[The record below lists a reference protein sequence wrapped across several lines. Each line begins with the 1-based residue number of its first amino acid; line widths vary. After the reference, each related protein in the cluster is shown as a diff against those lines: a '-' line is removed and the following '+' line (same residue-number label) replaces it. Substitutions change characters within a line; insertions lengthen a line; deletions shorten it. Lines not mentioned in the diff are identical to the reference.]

1 MGYTQYWDHKGFTDE
16 QWKKL
21 VTFTRNL
28 ISNTKVP
35 IVNGSGDEG
44 SSPEINDRRIF
55 LNGEGDDSC
64 ETFNLTK
71 AAQDFKFCKTRQ
83 FPYDEVV
90 VAIMREAMEI
100 NPSFNPHSDGGWA
113 VFGTK
118 D

>member
-28 ISNTKVP
+28 ISDTKVP
-35 IVNGSGDEG
+35 IVNGEGDE
-44 SSPEINDRRIF
+44 
-55 LNGEGDDSC
+55 SC

-71 AAQDFKFCKTRQ
+71 AAQDFEFCKTRQ

-100 NPSFNPHSDGGWA
+100 NPTFNPRSDGGWA
-113 VFGTK
+113 VFGDVAPRTVMGYVVESRQ
-118 D
+118 

>member
-16 QWKKL
+16 QWNRL
-21 VTFTRNL
+21 VVAARIL
-28 ISNTKVP
+28 IADTKVP

-44 SSPEINDRRIF
+44 TSPEINDRRIF
-55 LNGEGDDSC
+55 LNGEGDESC

-71 AAQDFKFCKTRQ
+71 AAQDFEFCKTRQ

-100 NPSFNPHSDGGWA
+100 NPTFNPRSDGGWA
-113 VFGTK
+113 VFGNE
-118 D
+118 